1 MKSIGKILGIM
12 TAATLLSSFPVMASD
27 GSQVVTKLLKDN
39 PELASP
45 GIWQE
50 EQRNDN
56 KNSIGNYK
64 ESERIAEMYIREEKR
79 SELSDNWY
87 LHLYDL
93 DVSYFKPWVGV
104 VKKEGV
110 PYRVLTKSYTNK
122 GYTFTT
128 DINPDVFFELNSFN
142 AAVTIESVTAKAK
155 SLITPEMKGL
165 SEPQKLQMVMD
176 LVSRNMSYDRT
187 LRVSNSQCH
196 LQKIN
201 EGLGV
206 CTDMSLLALYL
217 CDEIGL
223 KEPGV
228 ARVTVSDEHTFNFVD
243 INGVRT
249 YFDPTAVVASNN
261 RQVFTDPI
269 EYVKQ
274 VWGSEGWGITNK
286 VEVSDDTLGAIA
298 GARN

>member
-1 MKSIGKILGIM
+1 M

-45 GIWQE
+45 GIWQG
-50 EQRNDN
+50 EQRTDN
-56 KNSIGNYK
+56 KNNIGNYK
-64 ESERIAEMYIREEKR
+64 ESEFFKETYIREEKR
-79 SELSDNWY
+79 SELPDNWY

-93 DVSYFKPWVGV
+93 DASFYKPWGSISKRAGV
-104 VKKEGV
+104 D
-110 PYRVLTKSYTNK
+110 YRIAAKSYVNK

-128 DINPDVFFELNSFN
+128 DINPYVFPQLDYFNS
-142 AAVTIESVTAKAK
+142 AVTIEAVTAKARG
-155 SLITPEMKGL
+155 LVTQEMKVL

-176 LVSRNMSYDRT
+176 LISKNMSYNYTDGAS
-187 LRVSNSQCH
+187 VNQCH

-201 EGLGV
+201 EGSGV
-206 CTDMSLLALYL
+206 CMDLSLLALYL

-228 ARVTVSDEHTFNFVD
+228 ARVTVSEEHTFNFVD

-249 YFDPTAVVASNN
+249 YFDPTAVVTIGSRNTY
-261 RQVFTDPI
+261 TDPI
-269 EYVKQ
+269 EYVKK
-274 VWGSEGWGITNK
+274 VWGREGWGITNK
-286 VEVSDDTLGAIA
+286 VEVSDDTLGAIT